1 MKKRISIIIL
11 LAVMVVLLAAAESGA
26 VGTRAIDKVR
36 NKGVLDDSDLQTIDD
51 FLAEA
56 VEELARTRDFSSVS
70 KVQSAI
76 SLRRNSK
83 VAGGSQS
90 QYSEQFS
97 ESSAK
102 YIKLGFERANELEEQ
117 DRRFKVTFNLLVL
130 MDNLADPRLTNMAM
144 DYVKDENA
152 AIRYQAICCVTSSD
166 LLARIKLEGGNSE
179 LTEAITEQLIGLAS
193 EASEEILPMMAR
205 FAGQIDDGGEKLLL
219 AIADE
224 RIAVYADWSVKG
236 EIADAYVLE
245 ALYKKMGSGGF
256 VRPAVARRFGQLYS
270 YAMQRYAKGQDYL
283 SDEQKQQLAS
293 VLVEVEKSCIG
304 KVPAAMP
311 QTTIK
316 RAVEFKDCKTLL
328 LEHGRLLGEQGKAG
342 QLGVKLDFDYGK
354 GAGGGKRTAP
364 LELSEPPEREKVVRD
379 GEGKGF

>member
-130 MDNLADPRLTNMAM
+130 MDNLADPRLTNMALG
-144 DYVKDENA
+144 YVKDENA
-152 AIRYQAICCVTSSD
+152 AIQYQAIRCVTSGG
-166 LLARIKLEGGNSE
+166 LLVRIKSEGGNSE
-179 LTEAITEQLIGLAS
+179 LIERIAEQLIGLGA
-193 EASEEILPMMAR
+193 EAREEIIPMMAK
-205 FAGQIDDGGEKLLL
+205 FASQVDGGGEKLLL

-316 RAVEFKDCKTLL
+316 RAVELKDCKTLL

-364 LELSEPPEREKVVRD
+364 LELSGPPEREKVVKD

>member
-130 MDNLADPRLTNMAM
+130 MDNLADPRLTNMALG
-144 DYVKDENA
+144 YVKDENA
-152 AIRYQAICCVTSSD
+152 AIQYQAIRCVTSSD
-166 LLARIKLEGGNSE
+166 LLARIKSEGGNNE
-179 LTEAITEQLIGLAS
+179 LTEAIAEQLIGLAA

-316 RAVEFKDCKTLL
+316 RAVELKDCKTLL